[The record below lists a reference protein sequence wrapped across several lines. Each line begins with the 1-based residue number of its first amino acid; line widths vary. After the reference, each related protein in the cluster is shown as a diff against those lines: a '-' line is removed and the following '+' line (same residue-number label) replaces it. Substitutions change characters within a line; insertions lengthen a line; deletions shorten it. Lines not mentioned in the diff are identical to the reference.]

1 MPQEKYS
8 RKGRKFKHLT
18 KEKRA
23 QIEVLLKQ
31 KIPKTEI
38 AKIVGIARST
48 LYNELKRGTVEQIDT
63 NLKPYKK
70 YFCDAGQ
77 RVYEQHRRN
86 NRPSLKLVQ
95 AYEFIQYA
103 ENRYWKRSCLQTLF
117 AERQGQ
123 KALLPKLYAQKRCI
137 TILIC
142 AC

>member
-1 MPQEKYS
+1 MPQEQYS
-8 RKGRKFKHLT
+8 RKRRKFKHLT

-70 YFCDAGQ
+70 YFYDAGQ
-77 RVYEQHRRN
+77 RVYEQHRQN
-86 NRPSLKLVQ
+86 SRPSQ
-95 AYEFIQYA
+95 IGRAS
-103 ENRYWKRSCLQTLF
+103 RR
-117 AERQGQ
+117 ERV
-123 KALLPKLYAQKRCI
+123 
-137 TILIC
+137 
-142 AC
+142 